1 MAANAREQLEFISDV
16 RARRARGAVPA
27 TALAVRQGAPGTA
40 EPDPSGG
47 TAAPPE
53 SIHFLKGTLLGVTC
67 QADSPGAVLHVQA
80 GGRMWTMLM
89 PDRAQTVI
97 IGADGLDCGW
107 KQKKVAV
114 NYRKK
119 GDAGE
124 VVSLEISRD

>member
-1 MAANAREQLEFISDV
+1 
-16 RARRARGAVPA
+16 
-27 TALAVRQGAPGTA
+27 
-40 EPDPSGG
+40 
-47 TAAPPE
+47 
-53 SIHFLKGTLLGVTC
+53 
-67 QADSPGAVLHVQA
+67 
-80 GGRMWTMLM
+80 MWTMLM